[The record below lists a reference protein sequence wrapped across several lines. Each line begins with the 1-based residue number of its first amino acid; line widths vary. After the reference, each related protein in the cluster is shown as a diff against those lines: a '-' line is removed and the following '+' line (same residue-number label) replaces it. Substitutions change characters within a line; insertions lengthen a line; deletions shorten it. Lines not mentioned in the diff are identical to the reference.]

1 MTMKKQAIS
10 RLKRMVSDQR
20 ILSFVFRQVQLRL
33 SGSPT
38 QDEMNGDENGTSKGK
53 KKNSSFQFD
62 EQIISDDDDFPDD
75 QEILKTTNL
84 ANLKKSLQGSVREE
98 TCISLGIAFIV

>member
-1 MTMKKQAIS
+1 MKKQAIN
-10 RLKRMVSDQR
+10 RLKRMVGDQR
-20 ILSFVFRQVQLRL
+20 ILSFVFRQVQLIL

-38 QDEMNGDENGTSKGK
+38 QDETNGDENGNSKGK
-53 KKNSSFQFD
+53 KKKSSFQFD

-84 ANLKKSLQGSVREE
+84 VNLKKSLQGSVREKN
-98 TCISLGIAFIV
+98 CISLTIAFIV